1 MTNENEK
8 DLDLDAL
15 WGFDGEEPELQGENQ
30 PEEEKQIDDAA
41 PDNEEGEE
49 EPELEE
55 EGELEDEEPKIEE
68 QKHNTKQVPYK
79 RFSKLV
85 ADKKQ
90 LEDKISQLE
99 QRLNGVIGVNEV
111 LNKKAPAPE
120 KSLDEQLRDAK
131 LNPDKYYD
139 DDEKKEAL
147 EAKLETQAIKQQLAQ
162 QQQQIALSNTI
173 SQIDQGI
180 AYMQQQDP
188 AIADSVNR
196 AINLLIDKEA
206 FSIEENNPNL
216 SEEQAKTQA
225 YYAVMGVVSHRSSA
239 TGEHPA
245 NIIAKLGAKLAKK
258 QGIDLSP
265 KKVLPKGKEDAKINH
280 KNREQSQKRAGR
292 PAIDVAPSASVKIDD
307 DTAAL
312 FASF

>member
-55 EGELEDEEPKIEE
+55 EGEDEEEPEIEE

-99 QRLNGVIGVNEV
+99 QKLNGVIGVNEV

-147 EAKLETQAIKQQLAQ
+147 EAKLETQTIKQQLAQ

>member
-1 MTNENEK
+1 MTNENENE
-8 DLDLDAL
+8 LDLDSL
-15 WGFDGEEPELQGENQ
+15 WGFDGEEPELQGEKAPQ
-30 PEEEKQIDDAA
+30 EEELIDDAA
-41 PDNEEGEE
+41 PDDEGEE

-55 EGELEDEEPKIEE
+55 DEEDEPEIEE
-68 QKHNTKQVPYK
+68 PKHNTKQVPYK

-85 ADKKQ
+85 AEKKA
-90 LEDKISQLE
+90 LEAKINQFE
-99 QRLNGVIGVNEV
+99 QKLNGVIGVNEV
-111 LNKKAPAPE
+111 LNKKAPEPE

-147 EAKLETQAIKQQLAQ
+147 EAKLENQAIKQQLAQ
-162 QQQQIALSNTI
+162 QQQQIALNNTV

-180 AYMQQQDP
+180 ALIKQQDP

-196 AINLLIDKEA
+196 AINLLIDNQA

-225 YYAVMGVVSHRSSA
+225 YYAIMGEVARRSSV

-265 KKVLPKGKEDAKINH
+265 KKALHKGKEDAKINH